1 MKRTGKNGVP
11 IYVYK
16 LRTMHPYAEYLQDYV
31 LSLNGYSKI
40 GKPADDFRITNWGKF
55 LRKYWLDELPQII
68 NVLKGEMKIVG
79 IRPISQR
86 FLDEFPE
93 EIKKLRNKYKPGCI
107 PAYVSLLKQSK
118 DGFIEAEITYL
129 KEKEKHPYF
138 TDIKYFFNA
147 FYNILTNRIRSA

>member
-1 MKRTGKNGVP
+1 MILG
-11 IYVYK
+11 
-16 LRTMHPYAEYLQDYV
+16 LQH
-31 LSLNGYSKI
+31 
-40 GKPADDFRITNWGKF
+40 WGKF

-86 FLDEFPE
+86 FLDEFPDD
-93 EIKKLRNKYKPGCI
+93 IKKLRNKYKPGCI

-129 KEKEKHPYF
+129 KEKEKHPYT
-138 TDIKYFFNA
+138 TDIKYFFAA
-147 FYNILTNRIRSA
+147 FYNIFTNRIRSA